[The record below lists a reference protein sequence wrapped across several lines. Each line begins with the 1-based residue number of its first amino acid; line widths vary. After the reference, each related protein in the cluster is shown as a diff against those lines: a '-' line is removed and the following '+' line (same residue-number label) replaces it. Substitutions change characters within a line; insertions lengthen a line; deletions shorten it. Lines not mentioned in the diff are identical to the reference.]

1 MNFFILW
8 DKLVDKINSIMDY
21 IRNRKPL
28 YYVSH
33 YASTHSVPPP

>member
-33 YASTHSVPPP
+33 YASTHCHS